1 MYYYMYACTVCMYV
15 YVCMYGPSLP
25 GPATLSSERLCDL
38 FPELCACA
46 RPLSDVTPPAPGF

>member
-1 MYYYMYACTVCMYV
+1 MNECMCM

-46 RPLSDVTPPAPGF
+46 RPLSDATPPAPGF